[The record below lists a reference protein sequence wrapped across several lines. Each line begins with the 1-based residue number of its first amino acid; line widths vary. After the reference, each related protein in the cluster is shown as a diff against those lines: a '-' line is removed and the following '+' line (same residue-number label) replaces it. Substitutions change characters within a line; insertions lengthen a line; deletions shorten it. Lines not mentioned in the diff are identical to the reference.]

1 MHLDAVAGQERGGRL
16 VIALL
21 QILVEDHPHRD
32 TRGGAILSVLAST
45 GVPVRF
51 IGVGEQVDALDTF
64 YPDRMAQRIIGMGDI
79 MGIIERAELVIDR
92 DEAEGSENKMASGN
106 LDLSGSFGVFF
117 PGELKAYLY
126 NEGGLETSEVSLQ
139 AVHPQEPVTLRQSI
153 EAAKNIARVSIHL
166 IDGNG
171 VDRGAL
177 GEVFV
182 TINEEGH

>member
-1 MHLDAVAGQERGGRL
+1 VTEAGLVGKPLVARRNQGK
-16 VIALL
+16 I
-21 QILVEDHPHRD
+21 
-32 TRGGAILSVLAST
+32 
-45 GVPVRF
+45 
-51 IGVGEQVDALDTF
+51 
-64 YPDRMAQRIIGMGDI
+64 
-79 MGIIERAELVIDR
+79 
-92 DEAEGSENKMASGN
+92 
-106 LDLSGSFGVFF
+106 DLSGSFGVFF